1 MKRLALLSFL
11 LTLVAPAAAARAEL
25 LRMQQVLFGMD

>member
-1 MKRLALLSFL
+1 MKRLVLLSLL